1 MTKFLIHNGGGNMWS
16 VFCLG
21 TLVFLTAS
29 NVNSDQL
36 WWERGADNWYYKDDW
51 KGLCLSGGRSYTK
64 TIEIPDGAV
73 EGWIVVWGDRGYK
86 LKINDQTV
94 GENLDGGL
102 IDDYDISNYLKSLNT
117 VTLTIE
123 SNEICAE
130 GEIIGKDGKVY
141 PFITDKDWLAD
152 SSNIL
157 QTKKMAVGPSS
168 GAYHRAHNG
177 KLMTYNDEERGKTS
191 IAKCLARIQKLN
203 DQGIFLMRRLRI
215 AEEIVSFDQNL
226 LWRVAE
232 RISNPLIDKA
242 LYIIRH
248 KAVPA
253 QKSGK
258 YIDAIALA
266 NESAVLITSA
276 EMPVLTATNIYQKE
290 REILHLENCASML
303 DINMDV
309 SELKRLSASAREI
322 FTLSDW
328 ASSQKVIDRIG
339 EPTQDIK
346 SRIQA
351 SADLVGG
358 VGDLDEFPEDRFA
371 WLNSRELMGNGP
383 SNWQFSMLSGSYID
397 LSGRWNFRTDPDN
410 IGLKEG
416 WHSDTKSE
424 GWKKI
429 IVPMPWERQGF
440 QEDNLNSP
448 ANVPYKLDDAR
459 CGDKPYN
466 GFAWYKKSVYVP
478 EHWQG
483 KKLMLSTGNIQNWG
497 RIFVN
502 GKPINEGELNPPQ
515 KHEIP
520 SELLNYGKENLIA
533 IQVYNHDNFGGIASG
548 QIALYVDGFE
558 PALIETP
565 GPLSYV
571 KEYKCTN
578 DGHET
583 ANYTFLAGAMSP
595 AVVVATDS
603 KSLGLWGWESKGYRS
618 PSTVKF
624 VTKQGAQTLGLGQ
637 DVRLRGE
644 DITENWILLQ
654 NDDEDV
660 LIVLEQRPIEI
671 VWEMK
676 SQCFR
681 INYTRG
687 SIRALILQA
696 PVLQTYV
703 PLRDSIELC
712 RFWTKALRR
721 YPVCASECVKPIE
734 TPLMQKCA
742 IKYNYLDFDSF
753 DGSEP
758 ITLAPVPML
767 VSYGLRYNY
776 PDLQVDGYMMMIYD
790 LIHAVA
796 PYLVIINTDT
806 IEYKAPAVDRSKV
819 MKGVGE
825 LFGKPKAEYN
835 IRGGVTED
843 EMFKRMAEWG
853 FNHCRYAW
861 AFHADWDVP
870 LVKFMGGPIIED
882 NEALWKRLDEFVEKC
897 NSVGMQMMLCWFFNE
912 DSPQRDVGGA
922 VRNST
927 RYWKAKPET
936 KKNAF
941 ELWRRIAERYAH
953 LPEWAISY
961 DFFNEPAYMN
971 ADHWK
976 EVMKELT
983 AIIRSVDKKHL
994 IVWESADGWA
1004 QPQWSLWMEPV
1015 DDKNVLYSFHHY
1027 GKHWGY
1033 AYDEYYP
1040 SYQSTTER
1048 THIDPWIEAILFS
1061 IKYNVPIHCGEF
1073 GISMIQ
1079 PDSDGEAWLNDYLAL
1094 FERFGIGWN
1103 WWNYS
1108 GGDIY
1113 RTGLAAGDRIS
1124 PYVPILT
1131 KWMVKSGWGCISKR

>member
-1 MTKFLIHNGGGNMWS
+1 MWS

-21 TLVFLTAS
+21 TLAFFTAS

-73 EGWIVVWGDRGYK
+73 EGWIVVWGDRGCK

-203 DQGIFLMRRLRI
+203 DQGIFLMRRLRP
-215 AEEIVSFDQNL
+215 ADEIVSFDQNS

-242 LYIIRH
+242 LSIIRD

-266 NESAVLITSA
+266 DESAALITSA
-276 EMPVLTATNIYQKE
+276 EMPVFTATNIYQKE
-290 REILHLENCASML
+290 REILHLENCASIL

-328 ASSQKVIDRIG
+328 ASSQKVIDKIG
-339 EPTQDIK
+339 ELTQDIR

-371 WLNSRELMGNGP
+371 WLNSRELIGNDP

-416 WHSDTKSE
+416 WHNDTKSE
-424 GWKKI
+424 GWKWKKI

-448 ANVPYKLDDAR
+448 ADVPYKLDDAR

-533 IQVYNHDNFGGIASG
+533 IQLYNHDNFGGIASG

-558 PALIETP
+558 PKLRETST
-565 GPLSYV
+565 PLSFV
-571 KEYKCTN
+571 KEYDCRQIYTR
-578 DGHET
+578 DGQEIQKPVQ
-583 ANYTFLAGAMSP
+583 YTLLASAMSP
-595 AVVVATDS
+595 AVVIATDDNLFS
-603 KSLGLWGWESKGYRS
+603 IWGWESKGYRP
-618 PSTVKF
+618 PSTIKF
-624 VTKQGAQTLGLGQ
+624 ATKQGIQT
-637 DVRLRGE
+637 VRYE
-644 DITENWILLQ
+644 DSPSLWIGGISEGWLLLQ
-654 NDDEDV
+654 SEDADI
-660 LIVLEQRPIEI
+660 LIVLERQPTDI
-671 VWEMK
+671 VWENN
-676 SQCFR
+676 SLGSNCLH
-681 INYTRG
+681 IIYDEGPTRALVIQNPAKP
-687 SIRALILQA
+687 SESWMNDTMCKFWARALI
-696 PVLQTYV
+696 
-703 PLRDSIELC
+703 
-712 RFWTKALRR
+712 R
-721 YPVCASECVKPIE
+721 YPISASECVKPGE
-734 TPLMQKCA
+734 TSLMQKCTL
-742 IKYNYLDFDSF
+742 KYNYLDLGSF
-753 DGSEP
+753 GELEP
-758 ITLAPVPML
+758 LTVAPLPML
-767 VSYGLRYNY
+767 ASYGLKYNY
-776 PDLQVDGYMMMIYD
+776 PNLNVEEFKQTSYSSEY
-790 LIHAVA
+790 A
-796 PYLVIINTDT
+796 PYLIVENTDI
-806 IEYKAPAVDRSKV
+806 IEYEAPAVDRSKV

-853 FNHCRYAW
+853 FDHCRYAW

-912 DSPQRDVGGA
+912 DSPQRDISGA

-971 ADHWK
+971 AGHWK

-1048 THIDPWIEAILFS
+1048 THVDPWLEAILFS

-1113 RTGLAAGDRIS
+1113 RTGLAAGDRIT

-1131 KWMVKSGWGCISKR
+1131 KWMVKSGWGASRKGKSD